1 MCLTQDHRGT
11 IEQVYR
17 PALKLCQRSTEER
30 DMQVALFCF
39 HKAGAAR
46 RSCNCHRRCLC
57 IVQGQVHFAWTA
69 STFFPESRHLNL
81 PAPSCGQILR
91 PTGGSIVVAEVVVG
105 VAAWGGGGGRR
116 LINAS
121 TRLVF

>member
-1 MCLTQDHRGT
+1 
-11 IEQVYR
+11 
-17 PALKLCQRSTEER
+17 
-30 DMQVALFCF
+30 MQVAGFCF

-57 IVQGQVHFAWTA
+57 IVQGQVHFACTA
-69 STFFPESRHLNL
+69 STSFPESRHLNL

-91 PTGGSIVVAEVVVG
+91 PTAGGTCSYFGSDNGCSRGGHRSSSV
-105 VAAWGGGGGRR
+105 GGGGGRR

-121 TRLVF
+121 TRLVFL